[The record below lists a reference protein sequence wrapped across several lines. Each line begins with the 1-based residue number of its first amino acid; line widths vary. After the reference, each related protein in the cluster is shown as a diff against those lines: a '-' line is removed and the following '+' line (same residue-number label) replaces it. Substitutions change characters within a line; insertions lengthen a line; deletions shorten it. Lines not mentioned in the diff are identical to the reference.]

1 MARIRKVSIGTNLD
15 SVVALHAFN
24 VTEEGD
30 LIYTKSTETADL
42 VDETKSVNKY
52 FNVDVRRNSTDTAN
66 VYYLND
72 VENPRLYFTKTESY
86 IFDQSDRSNN
96 SHPMKFSDVSDGG
109 LASGDTYN
117 IGVAYVLDG
126 GEVTEADYV
135 NNFAAASNRKIYIN
149 VDANAPETLYYWCTY
164 HTGMGNDIIVGE
176 DALDAAYKIYEI
188 GTAGYTYSINADGE
202 LVFEY
207 ETDE

>member
-1 MARIRKVSIGTNLD
+1 MAKIRKISIPSNLD

-24 VTEEGD
+24 VNSEGD
-30 LIYTKSTETADL
+30 LIYTKSTDTADL

-52 FNVDVRRNSTDTAN
+52 FNVDVRRNSADTAN

-96 SHPMKFSDVSDGG
+96 SHPMKFSDILDGG
-109 LASGDTYN
+109 LAGGDTYN
-117 IGVAYVLDG
+117 VGVVYVLDG
-126 GEVTEADYV
+126 SEVTESNYV
-135 NNFAAASNRKIYIN
+135 NNFASAASRKLYIN

-176 DALDAAYKIYEI
+176 DALDAAYKMYEI